1 MMLARTR
8 IGRRLQN
15 VRRTVWTCSTLISTS
30 PAALVER
37 LASSPLPASPPAL
50 TVYSIS
56 KNIPA
61 ALIPTIQ
68 STLPSAP
75 SLGAITELLPAS
87 ATSHLAPSLDLQPNE
102 EAYSIAVASYHP
114 TGTARVIPFQSS
126 LTGRPNISLGREI
139 KQSAGED
146 EVDAGFE
153 AFLSGKKWGFGDN
166 SNLKEG
172 KRATIQELDGVE

>member
-1 MMLARTR
+1 M
-8 IGRRLQN
+8 
-15 VRRTVWTCSTLISTS
+15 
-30 PAALVER
+30 
-37 LASSPLPASPPAL
+37 
-50 TVYSIS
+50 S

-61 ALIPTIQ
+61 DLFSTIQ
-68 STLPSAP
+68 STLPSTH

-114 TGTARVIPFQSS
+114 TGASRVIPFQTS

-172 KRATIQELDGVE
+172 KRATIAELEGVE